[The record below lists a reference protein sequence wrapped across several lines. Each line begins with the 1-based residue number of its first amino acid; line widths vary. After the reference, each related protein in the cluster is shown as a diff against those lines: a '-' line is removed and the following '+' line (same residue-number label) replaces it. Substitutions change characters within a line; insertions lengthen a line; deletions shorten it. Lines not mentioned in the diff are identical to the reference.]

1 MITSLVSFL
10 KMPNRSTTRKNQ
22 QPESRTSNG
31 LPINY
36 LEKSIKETELNSENY
51 YSWKVNMLYLLDIN
65 NLIDYVI
72 SEKIN
77 KIKINSIT
85 NMGNYVIDKLD
96 NTLVYDKNIS
106 PTDIKNDNITK
117 YIIMNSIGKNS
128 RRIIE
133 SRSRTV
139 YQSWKILESSFTKS
153 KEQLKS
159 ELKLR
164 LEKFK
169 YDPKL
174 DINIF
179 VASMENIIEE
189 LEQID
194 NPIND
199 NIKVGILNRSLPEQ
213 LRFINI
219 FQFRDNWKDC
229 KKYVLKVIPDI
240 IYSNTKENSIIN
252 KENRNFEISDSI
264 IKRKHNKYYNKI
276 ASKKNGRCYTCKTY
290 GHYANKCPLNKKF
303 KYNKKFTSN
312 RKFKNHNKN
321 IKNRY
326 NQYKYQ
332 NNYKNNQSLYAKTN
346 KISNQNYKEKYLETF
361 TVDYNTDTKNE
372 VNIVENSINNNNENN
387 YTNKNNITV

>member
-1 MITSLVSFL
+1 
-10 KMPNRSTTRKNQ
+10 MPNRSTTRKNQ

-199 NIKVGILNRSLPEQ
+199 NIK
-213 LRFINI
+213 
-219 FQFRDNWKDC
+219 
-229 KKYVLKVIPDI
+229 
-240 IYSNTKENSIIN
+240 
-252 KENRNFEISDSI
+252 
-264 IKRKHNKYYNKI
+264 
-276 ASKKNGRCYTCKTY
+276 
-290 GHYANKCPLNKKF
+290 
-303 KYNKKFTSN
+303 
-312 RKFKNHNKN
+312 
-321 IKNRY
+321 
-326 NQYKYQ
+326 
-332 NNYKNNQSLYAKTN
+332 
-346 KISNQNYKEKYLETF
+346 
-361 TVDYNTDTKNE
+361 
-372 VNIVENSINNNNENN
+372 
-387 YTNKNNITV
+387 